1 MSERPISTV
10 IENEQDKTIEQI
22 LESTAIVS
30 WPDLMHGRSGM
41 FFIEYGLAP
50 SGSMDYVQL
59 WSSTKRGYWLL
70 ACTYRMSASE
80 SHEAGVHFDNGYKS
94 DSLAHNL
101 EVLMQHQNGFVLP
114 HNSGRQRLLQIVTPT
129 ENESKAA
136 AVSIANAFDSFK
148 SDASP
153 LLPIEVEPALRP
165 TA

>member
-30 WPDLMHGRSGM
+30 WSDLMHGRSGM

-101 EVLMQHQNGFVLP
+101 EVLMQHQNAFAPP
-114 HNSGRQRLLQIVTPT
+114 HTFGRQGVLRVEAPT

-136 AVSIANAFDSFK
+136 AVSMANAFDRFK
-148 SDASP
+148 SDAKPVPPSE
-153 LLPIEVEPALRP
+153 L
-165 TA
+165 